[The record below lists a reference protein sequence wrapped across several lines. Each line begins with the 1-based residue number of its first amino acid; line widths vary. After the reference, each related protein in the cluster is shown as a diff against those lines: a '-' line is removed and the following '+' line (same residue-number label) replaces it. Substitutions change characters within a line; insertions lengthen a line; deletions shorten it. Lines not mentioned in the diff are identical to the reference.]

1 MRWNFT
7 NRGGLGKSRMQE
19 RGGGVMRSDEI
30 GSDVIEKTHR
40 DEGERDG
47 GLSIPPFGWYF
58 VFS

>member
-1 MRWNFT
+1 
-7 NRGGLGKSRMQE
+7 MQE

-47 GLSIPPFGWYF
+47 GLSIPPFGRYF
-58 VFS
+58 VFG